1 MPEWFQVCKDC
12 RGFIPDNPCS
22 FGQVRCAMGKKILAL
37 GLAGLLLFAFNP
49 AYAEKGDAEYHTRI
63 AQLNQGIKDAHHSF
77 IMQKDEARK
86 DALEQLG
93 KLGNTKEDLAS
104 RKAIMAGT
112 KKQVEALREKY
123 NTTKTMLLE
132 REKTLRDAR
141 SQEKAPVAKTNPV
154 KEKARY

>member
-1 MPEWFQVCKDC
+1 MV
-12 RGFIPDNPCS
+12 
-22 FGQVRCAMGKKILAL
+22 KKILAL
-37 GLAGLLLFAFNP
+37 GLAGLLLFAFSP
-49 AYAEKGDAEYHTRI
+49 AYADKGDAEYHTRL

-112 KKQVEALREKY
+112 KKHVEELREKY
-123 NTTKTMLLE
+123 NATKTMLLE
-132 REKTLRDAR
+132 REKNLREAR
-141 SQEKAPVAKTNPV
+141 GQEKAAE
-154 KEKARY
+154 KEAGKATR